1 MFKHTFAMPAKRI
14 LVMPAKRFFV
24 MPAKAGIQFLF
35 AIALA
40 FALAPNPAIAQNA
53 QEIVTKADAVRNPHE
68 PFRSSLTL
76 TEYVSGRERSHS
88 TFVLFSKEDA
98 SRHFRNLLEYVEPP
112 QDAGKRVLLDGRS
125 FWFFDPASQSSVR
138 ISAQQRL
145 VGQAAI
151 GDVLTVNL
159 AADYSASVAGEETID
174 DASRQKRACWHLELK
189 AATDTAVY
197 NRVEY
202 WVEKDSSRP
211 VKGKFYS
218 DSGRLL
224 KMIYYRNYVDRL
236 GAVRPAEA
244 VILDA
249 VDPSLA
255 TIATFS
261 DGRFQDVPDAW
272 FQRDYLPRLR
282 AR

>member
-1 MFKHTFAMPAKRI
+1 MFKPILAAALAMCATFA
-14 LVMPAKRFFV
+14 
-24 MPAKAGIQFLF
+24 F
-35 AIALA
+35 AQD
-40 FALAPNPAIAQNA
+40 AQD
-53 QEIVTKADAVRNPHE
+53 IVSKADAVRNPHE
-68 PFRSSLTL
+68 PFRSALTL
-76 TEYVSGRERSHS
+76 TDYVSGRERSHS

-125 FWFFDPASQSSVR
+125 FWFFDPSSQSSVR

-159 AADYSASVAGEETID
+159 AVDYSATVAGEETID
-174 DASRQKRACWHLELK
+174 DAARQKRDCWRLDLK
-189 AATDTAVY
+189 AATETAVY

-202 WVEKDSSRP
+202 WVEKSTSRP

-224 KMIYYRNYVDRL
+224 KTIYYRNYVDRL

-255 TIATFS
+255 TIASFT